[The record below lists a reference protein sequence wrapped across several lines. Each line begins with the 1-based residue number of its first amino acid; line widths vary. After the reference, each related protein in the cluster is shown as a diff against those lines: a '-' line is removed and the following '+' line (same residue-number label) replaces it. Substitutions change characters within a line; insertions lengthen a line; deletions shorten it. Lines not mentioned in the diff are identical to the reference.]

1 MIRLDDNNLMTFE
14 SHSSKGNQ
22 LKWKLSDVWYKADYT
37 GYEGLVEY
45 VTSQLLCETSLSA
58 AEFIK
63 YDTEKIIYKH
73 AEFNGCKSIDFVGDD
88 WQIITLE
95 RLYKT
100 KYNRAFMRD
109 VWKLRNVSD
118 RHIFLVEQV
127 EKMTGIGNFGEY
139 LSKMLTIDA
148 FFLNEDRHLHNVAV
162 LMNNEGIMKV
172 CPFFDH
178 GAGLL
183 ADTTV
188 DYPLEVDTIQLM
200 GEVKGKTV
208 CDSFDEALDEAERLF
223 GRHIKFDFT
232 KHDVQ
237 RILDDNNLYSDNV
250 KERVKTIIYQQMN
263 KYGYLFS

>member
-1 MIRLDDNNLMTFE
+1 MIKLDETNMMSFE
-14 SHSSKGNQ
+14 NHSSKGNQ

-37 GYEGLVEY
+37 GYEGLAEY
-45 VTSQLLCETSLSA
+45 VTSQLLCKTSVSET
-58 AEFIK
+58 EFIR
-63 YDTEKIIYKH
+63 YETEKILYKH
-73 AEFNGCKSIDFVGDD
+73 TEFNGCKSNDFVGDD

-100 KYNRAFMRD
+100 KYNRVFMRD
-109 VWKLRNVSD
+109 VWNIKNVSD
-118 RHIFLVEQV
+118 RLVFLAEQV
-127 EKMTGIGNFGEY
+127 EKMTGIKNFGEY

-162 LMNNEGIMKV
+162 LMNSEGEMKE

-183 ADTTV
+183 ADITV
-188 DYPLEVDTIQLM
+188 DYPLTMDTVQLM

-223 GRHIKFDFT
+223 GRHIKFEFT
-232 KHDVQ
+232 KKDVQ
-237 RILDDNNLYSDNV
+237 KIVSEIDLYSDEI
-250 KERVKTIIYQQMN
+250 KERVELIIYQQMR